1 MSSDPLE
8 PCVGDRYD
16 DGCSCPHSQAKK
28 DADLSGTQARLKD
41 AEALLNSKE
50 AALAT
55 SLTERR
61 TLEAAMADLQAQV
74 QEVRCRIHTHTHK
87 HEGPELYTVCEYT
100 VCFVTNE
107 QGAQIKRVL
116 QPFAAIRLYR

>member
-1 MSSDPLE
+1 MSSDPLVE

-74 QEVRCRIHTHTHK
+74 QEVRCRIHTHTHTHTSMK
-87 HEGPELYTVCEYT
+87 
-100 VCFVTNE
+100 
-107 QGAQIKRVL
+107 AQNCIQYVNTL
-116 QPFAAIRLYR
+116 SAL